1 MRTRPKEGIMS
12 NPSALDVL
20 GVLSA
25 NGEDAH
31 NFIKAW
37 HGGGEYDWL
46 IAINQMRG
54 QGGILKTIA
63 APVSVVL
70 ELLEEADLD
79 ELCYMDSMQWNL
91 YHSAGFLN
99 KKPEKGRRSG
109 KLNIRGVPGVWL
121 DLDVKGGSFSD
132 ETDALDF
139 VHTLP
144 IQPTILV
151 ATGTGGVQAYYRT
164 DRILQPDEAEDLC
177 VRWWR
182 YAESICPVTI
192 DKVQNRDRILR
203 LPGSIRWPK
212 GEEGPSLA
220 RLLSVD
226 GPDVSPNRILD
237 LTEPMHAAALQRKEQ
252 AYTELGQGRA
262 LAAQAVK
269 DLGRWSVLWMIT
281 HIEETFNERYDWRTI
296 LEPMGWTVMG
306 EDYDGRTVWCRPGGD
321 RKSATT
327 DWDESP
333 HVMSLFSDAEETG
346 LRRLAD
352 AEVAL
357 TKYRV
362 YVELYWH
369 GDEEGFVRAW
379 VKQLQDEGKVE

>member
-1 MRTRPKEGIMS
+1 MS
-12 NPSALDVL
+12 NPALDAL

-25 NGEDAH
+25 NGEDAYE
-31 NFIKAW
+31 FVKAW

-54 QGGILKTIA
+54 QGGVLKTIA
-63 APVSVVL
+63 APVSTILDVL
-70 ELLEEADLD
+70 KDGDLD
-79 ELCYMDSMQWNL
+79 ELCYMDSMMWNL
-91 YHSAGFLN
+91 YHSAGFLL
-99 KKPEKGRRSG
+99 KKPDKGRRSG
-109 KLNIRGVPGVWL
+109 KTNVRAVPGVWL
-121 DLDVKGGSFSD
+121 DLDCKTGSFSS
-132 ETDALDF
+132 EAEALDF
-139 VHTLP
+139 VHSLP
-144 IQPTILV
+144 LQPTILV
-151 ATGTGGVQAYYRT
+151 GTGTGGIQAYYRT
-164 DRILQPDEAEDLC
+164 PTVLQPDQAEDLC

-182 YAESICPVTI
+182 YADTVCPVVV

-212 GEEGPSLA
+212 DSEAPALA
-220 RLLSVD
+220 RLLDVG
-226 GPDVSPNRILD
+226 GPDVEPSAIFD
-237 LTEPMHAAALQRKEQ
+237 LTEPMHQAALFRKQQ
-252 AYTELGQGRA
+252 AYSELGEGRA
-262 LAAQAVK
+262 LAAQAVQ
-269 DLGRWSVLWMIT
+269 DMGRWSVLWMIT
-281 HIEETFNERYDWRTI
+281 HIEEIFNERYDWPTI

-306 EDYDGRTVWCRPGGD
+306 EDYDGRTIWCRPGGD

-327 DWDESP
+327 DWVESP

-362 YVELYWH
+362 YVELHWH

-379 VKQLQDEGKVE
+379 VQQLQDEGKVE

>member
-1 MRTRPKEGIMS
+1 MS
-12 NPSALDVL
+12 NPLGLDVL

-25 NGEDAH
+25 NGADAY
-31 NFIKAW
+31 NFVKAW

-46 IAINQMRG
+46 VAINQMRG
-54 QGGILKTIA
+54 QGGVLRTIA
-63 APVSVVL
+63 APLTTVL
-70 ELLEEADLD
+70 DLLEEADLD

-91 YHSAGFLN
+91 YHSAGFLWE
-99 KKPEKGRRSG
+99 KPEKGRRSG
-109 KLNIRGVPGVWL
+109 KTNIRAVPGVWL
-121 DLDVKGGSFSD
+121 DLDCKTGSFSG
-132 ETDALDF
+132 EEDALEF
-139 VHTLP
+139 IRTKLP
-144 IQPTILV
+144 YQPTIIV
-151 ATGTGGVQAYYRT
+151 ATGTGGIQAYWRT
-164 DRILQPDEAEDLC
+164 TEMLDPNTAEDLC

-182 YAESICPVTI
+182 YAQSQSVVTI

-212 GEEGPSLA
+212 EQEAPALA
-220 RLLSVD
+220 RLVSVD
-226 GPDVSPNRILD
+226 GPTIDASTIYQLS
-237 LTEPMHAAALQRKEQ
+237 EPMHQEAIRRRRE
-252 AYTELGQGRA
+252 AYHDLERGRV
-262 LAAQAVK
+262 LAAKAVQ
-269 DLGRWSVLWMIT
+269 DMGRWSVLEMIT
-281 HIEETFNERYDWRTI
+281 HIEEMFNERYDWRTI

-327 DWDESP
+327 DWYESP

-352 AEVAL
+352 AEVPL

-362 YVELYWH
+362 YVELYWR

-379 VKQLQDEGKVE
+379 IAQLQDEGKVG

>member
-1 MRTRPKEGIMS
+1 MS
-12 NPSALDVL
+12 NPGALDAL
-20 GVLSA
+20 GVMSA

-31 NFIKAW
+31 EFIRAW

-54 QGGILKTIA
+54 QGGILKTVA
-63 APVSVVL
+63 APMSAILDVL
-70 ELLEEADLD
+70 QQGDLD
-79 ELCYMDSMQWNL
+79 ELCYMDDQRWNL
-91 YHSAGFLN
+91 YHSAGFLFER
-99 KKPEKGRRSG
+99 PEKGRRSG
-109 KLNIRGVPGVWL
+109 KKNVRAVPGVWL
-121 DLDVKGGSFSD
+121 DLDCKDGSFSG
-132 ETDALDF
+132 EWEALDF

-144 IQPTILV
+144 IKPTLLV
-151 ATGTGGVQAYYRT
+151 ATGTGGVQAYWRT
-164 DRILQPDEAEDLC
+164 DRLLMPDEAEDLC

-182 YAESICPVTI
+182 YAQTLCPVTI

-212 GEEGPSLA
+212 EDEAPALA
-220 RLLSVD
+220 RLID
-226 GPDVSPNRILD
+226 TGGPFSSPERIYE
-237 LTEPMHAAALQRKEQ
+237 LTEPSHQAAIYRKEQ
-252 AYTELGQGRA
+252 AYHELGEGRK
-262 LAAQAVK
+262 LAATAIK
-269 DLGRWSVLWMIT
+269 DLGHWQVLQLIT
-281 HIEETFNERYDWRTI
+281 EIEDIFNERYDWRTI
-296 LEPMGWTVMG
+296 LEPMGWVVMG
-306 EDYDGRTVWCRPGGD
+306 EDYDGRTIWSRPGGD

-327 DWDESP
+327 DWHESP

-352 AEVAL
+352 AEVPL

-362 YVELYWH
+362 FVELHWR